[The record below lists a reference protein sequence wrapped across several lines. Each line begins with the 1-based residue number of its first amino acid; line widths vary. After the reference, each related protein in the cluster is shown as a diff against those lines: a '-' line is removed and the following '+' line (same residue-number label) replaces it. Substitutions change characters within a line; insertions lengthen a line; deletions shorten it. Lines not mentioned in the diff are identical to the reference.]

1 MKIVKEGA
9 FKWKNLHE
17 TYEQQIAGLWHLANE
32 TSGQPIENYNDTTKG
47 IQQIIADAIQNNTPL
62 RALGGNWS
70 LSSITAT
77 NGIILNTKL
86 LNSIFGITNKHTH
99 AGYTGDAGNLFLCQ
113 CGRSVW
119 EISEFLHKKG
129 RSLPASGASNG
140 QTITGAIATGTHGAG
155 ISFGAHQEAVVGLHI
170 ITGPQSSIWLE
181 RKSAP
186 VMGDS
191 FAALLNATPVRDDDA
206 FNAVVVSFGA
216 FGFIHGVM
224 VQAEPDYLLES
235 YLRRVPYD
243 ADFKKQVTALD
254 FNYSKLPYPGEVPF
268 HFGTLINPYDL
279 NNGVYM
285 TVMYKRPCH
294 SAYTPPKPN
303 GEGIGPG
310 DDAPCFM
317 GKLSDVLPESV
328 PLLANTVIGKS
339 LTPFEKKEGTLA
351 EIFSN
356 TTLRGKVASAAIGFS
371 PEHAA
376 TVMDML
382 LQINGSAGPFV
393 GVFAFRFVKSSKAT
407 MAFTRFA
414 PVTCV
419 LELDGVQSKGTL
431 KFYDAVWA
439 EMDKL
444 GIPYT
449 FHWGKMNTL
458 TAAKIKGMYGASLDD
473 FLAQRAKYVDAATL
487 RIFNNDTLNQ
497 WGIVTPM
504 PPLPTVPPEGM
515 IV

>member
-1 MKIVKEGA
+1 MKIVKEAA

-17 TYEQQIAGLWHLANE
+17 TYEQQVQGLWHLSNE
-32 TSGQPIENYNDTTKG
+32 TSGQPIDNYNDTTKG
-47 IQQIIADAIQNNTPL
+47 IQQLIADAIKSNTPL
-62 RALGGNWS
+62 RPLGGNWS

-77 NGIILNTKL
+77 SGIILNTKL
-86 LNSIFGITNKHTH
+86 LNSIFPITSKNVH
-99 AGYTGDAGNLFLCQ
+99 ADYKGDVNNLFLSQ

-119 EISEFLHKKG
+119 ELSDFLHTKG
-129 RSLPASGASNG
+129 KSLPASGASNG
-140 QTITGAIATGTHGAG
+140 QTIAGAIATGTHGAG

-170 ITGPQSSIWLE
+170 ITGPNSSIWLE

-186 VMGDS
+186 VMTDA
-191 FAALLNATPVRDDDA
+191 FAAVLKATPVRDDEA
-206 FNAVVVSFGA
+206 FQAAVVSFGA

-224 VQAEPDYLLES
+224 IQAEPEYLLES
-235 YLRRVPYD
+235 YMRRVPYD
-243 ADFKKQVTALD
+243 AAFKQQVTSLD
-254 FNYSKLPYPGEVPF
+254 FNYDKLPYPGEVPF

-279 NNGVYM
+279 DKGVYM
-285 TVMYKRPCH
+285 SVMYKRPIKPH
-294 SAYTPPKPN
+294 TPPKPN

-310 DDAPCFM
+310 DDAPCFI
-317 GKLSDVLPESV
+317 GKLTDVLPASV
-328 PLLANTVIGKS
+328 PLLANTVIGSS

-356 TTLRGKVASAAIGFS
+356 TTLRGKVASAAIGFAS
-371 PEHAA
+371 AQ
-376 TVMDML
+376 TFDVMEML
-382 LQINGSAGPFV
+382 MRVNKASGPFV
-393 GVFAFRFVKSSKAT
+393 GVFAFRYVKSSKAT

-414 PVTCV
+414 PVTAV
-419 LELDGVQSKGTL
+419 LELDGVHSKGTL
-431 KFYDAVWA
+431 RFYDAVWA

-458 TAAKIKGMYGASLDD
+458 TAAKIKTMYGSSLDS

-487 RIFNNDTLNQ
+487 RILNNDTLNQ

-504 PPLPTVPPEGM
+504 APLPTTPPASL